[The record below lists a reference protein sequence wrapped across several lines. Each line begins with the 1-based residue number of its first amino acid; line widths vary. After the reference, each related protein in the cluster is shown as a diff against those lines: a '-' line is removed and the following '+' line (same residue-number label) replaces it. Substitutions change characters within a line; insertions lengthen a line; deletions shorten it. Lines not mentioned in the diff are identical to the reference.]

1 MPGLSTGFLIQL
13 SLLSLSWPP
22 VQNSAFSGALL
33 LPPTKLLLLLHLQF
47 LLLLYL
53 FLLLT
58 QGVPVAP
65 QALSQ
70 FLTSSMGT
78 LTALREPPGAGARA
92 AFSVPGVR
100 PRALYML
107 SLYSCHFSPSCSEAQ
122 VSCFPVPHLGFPSG
136 SWYRAS
142 VTTFVH
148 CLDLSPAAM
157 SPMMLRPSAGVPKSF
172 TLFLLLLL
180 T

>member
-1 MPGLSTGFLIQL
+1 MPGLSTGFLLQP

-33 LPPTKLLLLLHLQF
+33 LTPTKLFLLHLQF

-65 QALSQ
+65 QALSIPNFFPGHPDSAQ
-70 FLTSSMGT
+70 GATRS
-78 LTALREPPGAGARA
+78 LREGSFLSA
-92 AFSVPGVR
+92 
-100 PRALYML
+100 RALYMH
-107 SLYSCHFSPSCSEAQ
+107 SLYSWHFSPSCPEAQ
-122 VSCFPVPHLGFPSG
+122 VSSFPTPHLGFPSG
-136 SWYRAS
+136 SWSRAS
-142 VTTFVH
+142 VKTFVH